1 MVVARS
7 IVAMGGGGFSSGN
20 SMLDRYALSLVEAE
34 RPKVCFIPTA
44 SGDDAG
50 YTLEFFRA
58 YSSYGCDPFV
68 LNLFSREVE
77 DIKSFLLGMDMV
89 YVGGGSTAN
98 LLSVWRLHGVDKA
111 LEEAWY
117 AGVLLSG
124 LSAGANCWF
133 EASTTDSYLIGKAD
147 ALNDGVG
154 FIPGSYCPHYSSEP
168 ERRPNYMNMVA
179 SGVLPSGYACE
190 DGTAVHFIGTELK
203 TAVSVDGDA
212 RAFRV
217 ARVGDGASEEELP
230 LVTPS

>member
-1 MVVARS
+1 MAQRN

-20 SMLDRYALSLVEAE
+20 SMLDRYALSLVDAP

-50 YTLEFFRA
+50 YTLEFFKA

-77 DIKSFLLGMDMV
+77 DIPEFLHGMDMV

-98 LLSVWRLHGVDKA
+98 LLAVWRLHGVDTA

-117 AGVLLSG
+117 DGVVLSG

-133 EASTTDSYLIGKAD
+133 DASTTDSYLLGKAD
-147 ALNDGVG
+147 ALTDGVG
-154 FIPGSYCPHYSSEP
+154 FLPGSYCPHYTSEP
-168 ERRPNYMNMVA
+168 ERRPNYMNLVA
-179 SGVLPSGYACE
+179 TGVLPSGYACE
-190 DGTAVHFIGTELK
+190 DGTAVHFVGTELK
-203 TAVSVDGDA
+203 IAVSVDGDA

-217 ARVGDGASEEELP
+217 ARLGEGASEEP
-230 LVTPS
+230 LEFVTPS

>member
-1 MVVARS
+1 MAERH
-7 IVAMGGGGFSSGN
+7 IVAMGGGGFGSGN
-20 SMLDRYALSLVEAE
+20 SMLDRYALSLVDAE
-34 RPKVCFIPTA
+34 RPRVCFIPTA

-50 YTLEFFRA
+50 YTLEFYKA

-68 LNLFSREVE
+68 LNLFAREVE
-77 DIKSFLLGMDMV
+77 DIGTYLRGMDMV

-98 LLSVWRLHGVDKA
+98 LLAVWRLHGVDKA
-111 LEEAWY
+111 LENAWY
-117 AGVLLSG
+117 GGVVLSG

-154 FIPGSYCPHYSSEP
+154 LLPGSFCPHYSSEP
-168 ERRPNYMNMVA
+168 ERRPGYLKMVA
-179 SGVLPSGYACE
+179 TDVVPAGYACE
-190 DGTAVHFIGTELK
+190 DGTAVHFAGTQLE

-217 ARVGDGASEEELP
+217 ARVGEGVSEEALP

>member
-1 MVVARS
+1 MAERH
-7 IVAMGGGGFSSGN
+7 IVAMGGGGFGSGN
-20 SMLDRYALSLVEAE
+20 SMLDRYALSLVDAE
-34 RPKVCFIPTA
+34 RPKVCFVPTA

-58 YSSYGCDPFV
+58 YSSYGCHPFV

-77 DIKSFLLGMDMV
+77 DIGAYLAGMDMI

-98 LLSVWRLHGVDKA
+98 LLAVWRLHGVDQA

-117 AGVLLSG
+117 GGVVLSG

-133 EASTTDSYLIGKAD
+133 DASTTDSYLIGKAD

-154 FIPGSYCPHYSSEP
+154 FLPGSYCPHYSSEP
-168 ERRPNYMNMVA
+168 ERRPSYMRMVA
-179 SGVLPSGYACE
+179 EGVLPSGYACE
-190 DGTAVHFIGTELK
+190 DGTAVHFKGTELH

-212 RAFRV
+212 TAYRV
-217 ARVGDGASEEELP
+217 ARVGDGASEEALP
-230 LVTPS
+230 AVTPS